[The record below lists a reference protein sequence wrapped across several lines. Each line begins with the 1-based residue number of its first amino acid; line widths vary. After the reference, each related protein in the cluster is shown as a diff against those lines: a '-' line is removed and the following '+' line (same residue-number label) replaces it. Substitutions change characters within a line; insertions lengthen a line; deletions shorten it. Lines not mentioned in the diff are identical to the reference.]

1 MRANEKGEKAA
12 NVDKNTIFLATDQS
26 GRPPA
31 IKFERVWPLDSI
43 WAELFMQTTGRGFYQ
58 LAQNYGSTE
67 ALHLWLRSNTA
78 PSRPPLIHALLI
90 HHQPVPTPGI
100 DDVTIVW

>member
-12 NVDKNTIFLATDQS
+12 SVDKNTIFLTTDPS

-31 IKFERVWPLDSI
+31 IKFERVWPLDSFYL
-43 WAELFMQTTGRGFYQ
+43 AELFMQTTGRRFYD

-67 ALHLWLRSNTA
+67 ALHLWLRSNMA
-78 PSRPPLIHALLI
+78 PSKAAS
-90 HHQPVPTPGI
+90 GY
-100 DDVTIVW
+100 